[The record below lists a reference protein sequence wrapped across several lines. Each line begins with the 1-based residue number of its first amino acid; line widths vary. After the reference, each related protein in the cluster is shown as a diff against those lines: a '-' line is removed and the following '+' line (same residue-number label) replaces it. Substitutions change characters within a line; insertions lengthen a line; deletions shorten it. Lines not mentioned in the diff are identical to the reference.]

1 MNTQLATIE
10 RPDDP
15 PTRPAPRKDVERVG
29 KPLTPGERVGEYRV
43 EEMMARGGCAAV
55 YLGVHPFIGK
65 RAAIKVLDLWLSQRR
80 DTATRFLTEARAVN
94 QINHPNIVD
103 VFGFGKLPDGR
114 LYCVMEL
121 LEGMSLSEFL
131 KRYGTQTVSAVV
143 TLLEPLADAIDAAHA
158 RGVVHR
164 DLKPDNIL
172 LVEGDDGRIVPKL
185 IDFGVAKLL
194 LNDGDPSATQQG
206 AVIGTPGYMS
216 PEQCRGLDIDSRT
229 DIYALGVIAYQMI
242 TGRHPFVHESGLSPQ
257 DIMAKHLYNEPTRPS
272 RIRPSL
278 SALVD
283 QALMA
288 MLAKEPAER
297 PSLRQSVALLRK
309 AATRDTA
316 LSPVLLRHAHT
327 RDRSSV
333 AGAEAAESVDAPHRP
348 RAIPVARLPERRET
362 TGPRRPPWAGVA
374 RRRDRPAPAPQ
385 GGDRRRGDRAR
396 PLVHLGQRHRA
407 DRARAGPG
415 RRLRGAVAL
424 LPLELIGR

>member
-1 MNTQLATIE
+1 MNTNLATIQ
-10 RPDDP
+10 RADDP
-15 PTRPAPRKDVERVG
+15 PTRPAPRKDADRVG
-29 KPLTPGERVGEYRV
+29 TPLAPGDRVGEYRV

-55 YLGVHPFIGK
+55 YRGVHPFIGK
-65 RAAIKVLDLWLSQRR
+65 RAAIKVLDLWLSLRR

-131 KRYGTQTVSAVV
+131 KRYGTQSVSAVV
-143 TLLEPLADAIDAAHA
+143 ALLEPLADAIDAAHA

-194 LNDGDPSATQQG
+194 LSDSSPASTQQG

-216 PEQCRGLDIDSRT
+216 PEQCRGLPIDPRT

-242 TGRHPFVHESGLSPQ
+242 TGRHPFVSEPGLSPQ
-257 DIMAKHLYNEPTRPS
+257 DIMALHLYNEPRRPS
-272 RIRPSL
+272 RIKSNL

-283 QALMA
+283 QALMS
-288 MLAKEPAER
+288 MMAKDPAER
-297 PSLRQSVALLRK
+297 PTLKQAVALLEK
-309 AATRDTA
+309 AACRDTA
-316 LSPVLLRHAHT
+316 LSPVLLRHAHAP
-327 RDRSSV
+327 DRAQT
-333 AGAEAAESVDAPHRP
+333 AGAETASAAAATQRP
-348 RAIPVARLPERRET
+348 RAVPIARLGREDQPGASTRET
-362 TGPRRPPWAGVA
+362 NNPKAALYAVETAPLKRPDFSAIDAEETAPDPRSEQVA
-374 RRRDRPAPAPQ
+374 VNLWLAIAAAAV
-385 GGDRRRGDRAR
+385 G
-396 PLVHLGQRHRA
+396 LG
-407 DRARAGPG
+407 
-415 RRLRGAVAL
+415 LLAL
-424 LPLELIGR
+424 SLL